1 MWQLSDNKI
10 IFLNSFK
17 MKLSII
23 FGVAHMIFGVCMGVI
38 NMVHF
43 RNKISI
49 LLEFLPQILF
59 LCLLFAYMVSLMFL
73 KWILFSSTAT
83 EQIYKPGCAPSIL
96 NMFIN
101 MMLFK
106 DSVPLDG
113 CNEFMFEGQK
123 TIQTVFI
130 TIALICIPWMLLG
143 KPLYIMCSKKGNHEV
158 SQTITYNFNAML
170 EIYVHIW

>member
-1 MWQLSDNKI
+1 
-10 IFLNSFK
+10 

-23 FGVAHMIFGVCMGVI
+23 FGVSHMIFGVCMSVV

-59 LCLLFAYMVSLMFL
+59 LCLLFAYMVALMFL
-73 KWILFSSTAT
+73 KWILFSSTT
-83 EQIYKPGCAPSIL
+83 NEQIYKPGCAPSIL

-106 DSVPLDG
+106 DSVPLEG

-143 KPLYIMCSKKGNHEV
+143 KPLYLMCSKKSNHEV
-158 SQTITYNFNAML
+158 SNLKQL
-170 EIYVHIW
+170 RVYVDNT